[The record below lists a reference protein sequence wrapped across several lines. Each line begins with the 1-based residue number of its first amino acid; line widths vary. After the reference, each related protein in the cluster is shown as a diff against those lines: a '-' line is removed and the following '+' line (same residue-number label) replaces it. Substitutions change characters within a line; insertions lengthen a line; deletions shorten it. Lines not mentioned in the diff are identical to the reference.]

1 MMIEILIAV
10 VESAADGFNGI
21 IGDILLII
29 YVGIMFWSIG
39 SLLSYHSFLIWTN
52 QTTHEN
58 LRKTF
63 ASHGKNPFNKN
74 VWYNWKVFWNMID

>member
-10 VESAADGFNGI
+10 VESAADDFNGI

-39 SLLSYHSFLIWTN
+39 SLLSYHSFLI
-52 QTTHEN
+52 
-58 LRKTF
+58 
-63 ASHGKNPFNKN
+63 
-74 VWYNWKVFWNMID
+74 